1 MPRRAEPLIA
11 GEYYH
16 VYNRGSNRARVFLED
31 ANYGFF
37 LSRLRRYHLSD
48 EAQTSEVSK
57 TSEVYQPATSFI
69 AYCLMPNHYHFIA
82 QPHDAGF
89 SHHMQLLTISYT
101 KAINERYRRVG
112 ALFQGAFR
120 AKHIDRPG
128 YLLHLSRYIHLNPV
142 RAGLVKRP
150 EDWVYSSYRDYVGL
164 RSGTL
169 PQMTLVLEQLQEL
182 RGLYNFEG
190 AELRQAYR
198 EFVDSHF
205 PDSDSAVAHLR
216 FKD

>member
-1 MPRRAEPLIA
+1 MPRRAEPLVA

-16 VYNRGSNRARVFLED
+16 VYNRGHNRNRVFFEN

-37 LSRLRRYHLSD
+37 LSRLRRYHLG
-48 EAQTSEVSK
+48 EGAQTSEVFK
-57 TSEVYQPATSFI
+57 TSEVYQSASFT

-82 QPHDAGF
+82 QPHDDAF

-101 KAINERYRRVG
+101 KAINERYQRVG

-120 AKHIDRPG
+120 AKRIDRPE

-150 EDWVYSSYRDYVGL
+150 EDWVYSSYLDYVGL
-164 RSGTL
+164 RDGTL
-169 PQMTLVLEQLQEL
+169 PQMTIVLEQLQEL
-182 RGLYNFEG
+182 RGLQNLSNMEVK
-190 AELRQAYR
+190 QAYR
-198 EFVDSHF
+198 EFVESHL

-216 FKD
+216 FDD